1 LYRRKII
8 GHNSSKH
15 NLKMNLYSEHYV
27 SEKSERFVTKI
38 WCLDNGNGKTTVEN
52 KLVLPNGCFNL
63 SLISGESIE
72 VHTSK
77 RKYEMNEG
85 FYFCSQMTNKVLVNI
100 RPKTKVTII
109 QFQPWTLSMFPQ
121 YDLSHFSDSIIRI
134 NPEELP
140 FKIQTDAVTENLLRA
155 INVYFEE
162 LSALHSE
169 KNTIEKIC
177 EIIRLHNEEIS
188 VSEISGILKVSQR
201 LLQMKFKTATGLTI
215 KKYIQI
221 LKFRKSVDQMV
232 HSNPEKLSLTEV
244 ALYNK
249 YFDQSHFIKQ
259 FKGVMKTTPKTFNSS
274 LYFLS
279 KKR

>member
-1 LYRRKII
+1 
-8 GHNSSKH
+8 
-15 NLKMNLYSEHYV
+15 MNLYSEYYV

-38 WCLDNGNGKTTVEN
+38 WCLDNGNGETTVEN

-63 SLISGESIE
+63 AIISGASIE

-109 QFQPWTLSMFPQ
+109 QLQTWTLSMFPQ
-121 YDLSHFSDSIIRI
+121 YDLSTFIDSIIEI
-134 NPEELP
+134 DPVELP
-140 FKIQTDAVTENLLRA
+140 FTSKIKNNLNLD
-155 INVYFEE
+155 IPSLLTMLNVYFEE
-162 LSALHSE
+162 LNFTNPN
-169 KNTIEKIC
+169 KNIIESIC

-188 VSEISGILKVSQR
+188 VSEIGEILKVSQR